1 MDDIFCPK
9 HGHRYVFDYSADAAH
24 PENQCVI
31 CIRDDNLALRARLA
45 QVEQE
50 LAQANERHGHWAEM
64 AERAHKETT
73 ARAEKAEQFR
83 EAVIDALVVSC
94 IYVEEH
100 DTNPRKAIND
110 LICWEQKIALDPAVS
125 SNARALIE
133 RAVAGCAE
141 DCAIQVAAREKAEQE
156 NAKLREA
163 LAELV
168 RLKEWKDE
176 LDQLA
181 DLLTDECRDEKL
193 AKYRTQKLD
202 AWAAAR
208 TALGGEE

>member
-73 ARAEKAEQFR
+73 ARAEKAEQ
-83 EAVIDALVVSC
+83 E
-94 IYVEEH
+94 
-100 DTNPRKAIND
+100 
-110 LICWEQKIALDPAVS
+110 
-125 SNARALIE
+125 NAR
-133 RAVAGCAE
+133 
-141 DCAIQVAAREKAEQE
+141 
-156 NAKLREA
+156 LREA
-163 LAELV
+163 LAWRPIETAPHHDWILLDCGNAGIV
-168 RLKEWKDE
+168 EGCYSTFEKEDAPRWFDSYGRTIYGPLHWIPL
-176 LDQLA
+176 LDMP
-181 DLLTDECRDEKL
+181 
-193 AKYRTQKLD
+193 
-202 AWAAAR
+202 AAR
-208 TALGGEE
+208 TALGGE